1 MGFLSRIA
9 PDDLESVLASL
20 PTTDVAC
27 RRAKDGT
34 YSIAWDVP
42 LTGAGSGIKSSSSSS
57 ALVTREAGA
66 REARPHLRHRA
77 ES

>member
-20 PTTDVAC
+20 PAADVAC

-34 YSIAWDVP
+34 YTIAWDVP
-42 LTGAGSGIKSSSSSS
+42 LSSAGSGIKSSSSSS
-57 ALVTREAGA
+57 ALVTRDDASPRRA
-66 REARPHLRHRA
+66 PTHLRP